1 MNAEILKVLLAGR
14 VAGTLAQRES
24 GKLSFEYERDYQG
37 PPLSLSMPISN
48 RAYGDK
54 RVRPF
59 LYGLLPDDASVRQSI
74 GREFGVSG
82 NNPFA
87 LLEHVGLECPGAVR
101 FCRDEAVEKTLIG
114 RFGGLEPLSEE
125 DVARRLKRSREHY
138 EASWMDDREHWSLGG
153 QQSKFALRFKDG
165 AWFRCLG
172 TAATTHILKPGIG
185 HLNFQALNEFVC
197 MRTASACGV
206 AAARVEYRMFVD
218 EPAIVVER
226 YDRVVDE
233 RGDVTRLHQEDFCQ
247 ILGVLPDNK
256 YAEYG
261 GPSAAAVIDV
271 LKKTGE
277 YAEAN
282 VRRFVEMLFF
292 NYLIGAPDAHAKNYS
307 VLLGMKGQAVLAP
320 LYDAASALP
329 YREPKDRIKVAMGIG
344 GENVIGK
351 LGAHHVRRFVEANAL
366 EDVGLDGEACRGILV
381 RLAESVPVE
390 LVRSFDDLGDCEGA
404 SEMGGRLI
412 GLVEELCDKTLAK
425 LKS

>member
-1 MNAEILKVLLAGR
+1 MSSRVLKVLLAGR
-14 VAGTLAQRES
+14 VAGTLSQSDSSA
-24 GKLSFEYERDYQG
+24 LSFEYERDYVG
-37 PPLSLSMPISN
+37 LPLSLSMPVSN
-48 RAYGDK
+48 RVFVDK

-59 LYGLLPDDASVRQSI
+59 LFGLLPDDAGVRRSM

-101 FCRDEAVEKTLIG
+101 FCTEELVGETLSGLTEA
-114 RFGGLEPLSEE
+114 LEPIDDREIAL
-125 DVARRLKRSREHY
+125 RLRQGRERF

-153 QQSKFALRFKDG
+153 QQSKFALRLKDG

-172 TAATTHILKPGIG
+172 AAATTHILKPGIG

-197 MRTASACGV
+197 MQAASACDI
-206 AAARVEYRMFVD
+206 AAAHVEYRTFAD

-226 YDRVVDE
+226 YDRVIDE
-233 RGDVTRLHQEDFCQ
+233 DGDVIRLHQEDFCQ
-247 ILGVLPDNK
+247 ILGVLPESK

-320 LYDAASALP
+320 LYDVASAFP
-329 YREPKDRIKVAMGIG
+329 YREPKDRIKTAMSIG

-351 LGAHHVRRFVEANAL
+351 LGAHHVRRFAETNAL
-366 EDVGLDGEACRGILV
+366 EDVGLDGEACAEIMA
-381 RLAESVPVE
+381 RLAESVPGK
-390 LVRSFDDLGDCEGA
+390 LVRAFDDVGDCEGSSA
-404 SEMGGRLI
+404 MRERLA
-412 GLVEELCDKTLAK
+412 GAVEEVCSKTLAR
-425 LKS
+425 L